1 MLFARGITSADLLTA
16 DSAEPKS
23 IGDYR
28 SYGMYCREVVKGPDT
43 VDYSMKWLQSL
54 SEIIIDEKR
63 CPETA
68 KEFLQY
74 EYERT
79 KDGEIISGYPDK
91 NNHHIDAVRY
101 ALSPVWR
108 KKGR

>member
-1 MLFARGITSADLLTA
+1 M
-16 DSAEPKS
+16 E
-23 IGDYR
+23 
-28 SYGMYCREVVKGPDT
+28 KGPDT
-43 VDYSMKWLQSL
+43 VEYSMKWLQSL